1 MYKRLTI
8 ETIMTEK
15 IFKDIL
21 TIEKDIKNILSDRL
35 SKSDSIKFLTDYP
48 ELIEE
53 TVDKIYSINNGIK
66 SFLNNSNTITL
77 AKDHYDHG
85 WHINDTF
92 TLIYS
97 KNYNESVLKMF
108 YEDQK
113 FFFKVDQESKSHNS
127 TFDNFTLNF
136 NLNTQAHSN
145 KITFKPR
152 FYDTPSKFKH
162 ITDYINFNLF
172 WRNVEF
178 YLRDSFQA
186 IHNNYDAV
194 IIQNTK
200 QIIDVVPILL
210 LAAKHEELTTI
221 FPDSKPYYLY
231 QAIDKLNTK
240 EAKEIMEVI
249 SLKDD
254 TDANKI
260 LENYIANTQ
269 SKPYFKNFKLP

>member
-1 MYKRLTI
+1 
-8 ETIMTEK
+8 MTHE

-35 SKSDSIKFLTDYP
+35 SKSDSIKFVIDYP
-48 ELIEE
+48 ELIQD
-53 TVDKIYSINNGIK
+53 TANKIHSINSGIK
-66 SFLNNSNTITL
+66 SFLNSSNTIIL
-77 AKDHYDHG
+77 AKDNYDHG
-85 WHINDTF
+85 WHINNVF

-97 KNYNESVLKMF
+97 KNYNKSVLKLF
-108 YEDQK
+108 FEDK
-113 FFFKVDQESKSHNS
+113 NFFFKVDQESKSHNT

-145 KITFKPR
+145 KITFKNR
-152 FYDTPSKFKH
+152 SYDTPSKFKH

-172 WRNVEF
+172 WREVEF
-178 YLRDSFQA
+178 YIRNSLQS
-186 IHNNYDAV
+186 IHNHYDAV
-194 IIQNTK
+194 IFHNTK

-210 LAAKHEELTTI
+210 LTEKHEELKTI

-231 QAIDKLNTK
+231 EAIEKLNTT
-240 EAKEIMEVI
+240 EAKDIMEVI

-260 LENYIANTQ
+260 LQEYFYKSQ
-269 SKPYFKNFKLP
+269 SKPYFKNFKLS